1 MASPFTRRTL
11 AFLRAL
17 ARNNDREW
25 FRERKPRYEVDV
37 RAPMLEVLAR
47 LAADLPAFAPDLV
60 ADPKVSLY
68 RIYRDTR
75 FSGDKA
81 PLKTHA
87 AAVFPPRGFSKHEA
101 AGLYFEVAP
110 RHVWIG
116 GGLYRPTGPDLQ
128 ALRAHIAADHRALHR
143 IVTAPAFCRAVGAL
157 GGDRLTR
164 VPRGYPKDHPAA
176 DYLRFKQFL
185 AFREF
190 PAELAVSPRFYPTL
204 LRTFQAIAPLVA
216 YLNAPLRAL
225 RAAVWDPLAGPR
237 ENNFGVD
244 GV

>member
-25 FRERKPRYEVDV
+25 FRERRARYEADV
-37 RAPMLEVLAR
+37 RGPMLEVLAR
-47 LAADLPAFAPDLV
+47 LADDLQAFAPDLI

-75 FSGDKA
+75 FSANKA
-81 PLKTHA
+81 PLKTNV
-87 AAVFPPRGFSKHEA
+87 AAVFPPRGFNRYEG

-116 GGLYRPTGPDLQ
+116 GGLYMPAGPDLA
-128 ALRAHIAADHRALHR
+128 ALRAHIAEDHRKLHR
-143 IVTAPAFCRAVGAL
+143 LVTAPAFRRAVGTL
-157 GGDRLTR
+157 GGERLSR

-176 DYLRFKQFL
+176 GYLRFKQFL

-190 PAELAVSPRFYPTL
+190 PAELAVAPRFYATL
-204 LRTFQAIAPLVA
+204 LSTFRAIAPLVA
-216 YLNAPLRAL
+216 YLNTPLRAH
-225 RAAVWDPLAGPR
+225 RARTWDPLVGQASGR
-237 ENNFGVD
+237 GA
-244 GV
+244 